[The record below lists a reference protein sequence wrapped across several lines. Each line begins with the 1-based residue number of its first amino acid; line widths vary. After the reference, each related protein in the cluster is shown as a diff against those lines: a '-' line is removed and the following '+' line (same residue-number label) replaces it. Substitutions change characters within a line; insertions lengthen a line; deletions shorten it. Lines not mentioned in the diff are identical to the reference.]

1 MTPATCPHCGKETTS
16 AALGRHAPVCMRN
29 PANWERMLALLT
41 AEDGAGITYSDYEA
55 LAERDGLPGITTL
68 RRQTG
73 TTSWD
78 GILAAFGLV
87 PQEEVERTCPK
98 CGRIFRGRGLAL
110 HEGSCGGKRWTNLA
124 TEVEQE
130 SALIEH
136 EAHILEQD
144 KMQAQCL
151 PVRRVQPAPGLR
163 VNGREVVRCELR

>member
-29 PANWERMLALLT
+29 PANWSRLLAILT
-41 AEDGAGITYSDYEA
+41 AEDGVGITYSEYEA
-55 LAERDGLPGITTL
+55 MAERADLPGITTL

-78 GILAAFGLV
+78 GILAAFGLES
-87 PQEEVERTCPK
+87 PEELERTCAK
-98 CGRIFRGRGLAL
+98 CGRTFRGRGYVL
-110 HEGSCGGKRWTNLA
+110 HEGSCGGKRWVNLA

-130 SALIEH
+130 SAIIEH

-144 KMQAQCL
+144 KLQAQCL
-151 PVRRVQPAPGLR
+151 PAYRMRELPGVS
-163 VNGREVVRCELR
+163 VNGRAVVAVMIR